1 MILSTRRPLLPLAAA
16 SAWLGLAT
24 TAPSHSTPSPSP
36 AARMALHAVSPAAAS
51 SPLRALSRRLAER
64 PGPLLLPNRLP
75 RYRKFE
81 RLVTIQ
87 L

>member
-1 MILSTRRPLLPLAAA
+1 
-16 SAWLGLAT
+16 
-24 TAPSHSTPSPSP
+24 
-36 AARMALHAVSPAAAS
+36 MALHAVSPAAAS

-64 PGPLLLPNRLP
+64 QGPLLLLHRLP